1 MKDFSDL
8 TYAEIEEI
16 DDEAAIEAIEA
27 RIVRELGTGYETN
40 LLDHE
45 YAEELFAVVYNAPR
59 VRISFKVG
67 VSQAE
72 VWATVSDVFQDRA
85 IAEEG
90 EMTDEEADATRWEI
104 VSEIVADRLEKG
116 LARHIW
122 KELTNK
128 AAFHGRQRE
137 AA

>member
-1 MKDFSDL
+1 MKNFSDL
-8 TYAEIEEI
+8 TYAEIEVI
-16 DDEAAIEAIEA
+16 DDEDAIEAIEA

-45 YAEELFAVVYNAPR
+45 DAEELVAVVGNALP
-59 VRISFKVG
+59 VRISFKVS

-72 VWATVSDVFQDRA
+72 VWATVRDVVQDRVLS
-85 IAEEG
+85 EEG

-122 KELTNK
+122 QELTDK
-128 AAFHGRQRE
+128 KAFHGPQRE